1 MLRQGDERSTT
12 LAPRRR
18 QRRVEAAQVIDLRD
32 RSRTDDVIIEQPL
45 RALPQQ
51 ERRAVGWNLRAL
63 GHVVD
68 AVALAGPFLFINT
81 FRTDLVSIRV
91 VALFVVVGTLL
102 LWPTHRR
109 GR

>member
-12 LAPRRR
+12 VEPHRR
-18 QRRVEAAQVIDLRD
+18 QRRVEAASVIDLRD
-32 RSRTDDVIIEQPL
+32 RSRTDDVIIDQPL

-68 AVALAGPFLFINT
+68 AVALGAGLM
-81 FRTDLVSIRV
+81 
-91 VALFVVVGTLL
+91 LL
-102 LWPTHRR
+102 AWSRSGWGKLQAR
-109 GR
+109 